1 MVDDSVDNHAGC
13 VALERMI
20 ADFQYDTQNFI
31 FDYEAIRNGEG
42 FCSTEDPLY
51 NSSSPCFDLEQK
63 VEAERRRLSGET
75 SERASGGSMYSRGD
89 MSRARLIAEGWPWED
104 SDNTMMIAIIA
115 SSAVVSL
122 IIIAIVVWC
131 VCRSSKNVNTGAS
144 SGLEMK

>member
-1 MVDDSVDNHAGC
+1 
-13 VALERMI
+13 
-20 ADFQYDTQNFI
+20 
-31 FDYEAIRNGEG
+31 
-42 FCSTEDPLY
+42 
-51 NSSSPCFDLEQK
+51 
-63 VEAERRRLSGET
+63 
-75 SERASGGSMYSRGD
+75 

-131 VCRSSKNVNTGAS
+131 VCRSSKSVNAGAS